1 MPNPFTERTTIPFY
15 LAKES
20 GVEIS
25 IVDVLGRQIRKLE
38 PGRMTIGD
46 HTAPW
51 DGRTNDGV
59 RAASGAYI
67 AVIRAGGA
75 EVTQTL
81 LLLR

>member
-15 LAKES
+15 LAQES
-20 GVEIS
+20 SVEIA
-25 IVDVLGRQIRKLE
+25 IVDVQGRQIRKLE
-38 PGRMTIGD
+38 RGRMAVGN

-51 DGRTNDGV
+51 DGRTDEGV

-67 AVIRAGGA
+67 AVIRAGGV